1 METLKELI
9 ALGNDGAPQAWL
21 DSLTGQG
28 IGEGMEGISAAEV
41 ECIIDSGE
49 LSAEADQA
57 IQASYEMR
65 SLCAHPSNYTAG
77 RGGNAVQYIVIHYTA
92 GATTAD
98 GAAEANCIYFS
109 RNANLGAS
117 AHYFVCDGYAVWSS
131 VPEGDTAWHAGNWAI
146 NQRSIGI
153 EVCSA
158 GAFTEAEVDRLA
170 WLVQHLMGKHGIP
183 ASHVIRHFDANGKHC
198 PAYYVD
204 AARWKALHARITGSA
219 DGGVCNGS
227 PEAKPEASAG
237 HDVWLQARTT
247 SGRVL
252 PAVKNR
258 SDDAGDGTPI
268 GYLSAWSDPG
278 KLQVQAYS
286 EKMGWLSKLVN
297 PSDIADL
304 INGAVGD
311 GSGMQ
316 KLRMYYFAPN
326 ADQAVF
332 YRVMVAGKWL
342 PWMKDH
348 VDLGGSLDDFAGN
361 GGAIQRVESFIGPF

>member
-1 METLKELI
+1 M
-9 ALGNDGAPQAWL
+9 
-21 DSLTGQG
+21 
-28 IGEGMEGISAAEV
+28 
-41 ECIIDSGE
+41 
-49 LSAEADQA
+49 
-57 IQASYEMR
+57 
-65 SLCAHPSNYTAG
+65 
-77 RGGNAVQYIVIHYTA
+77 
-92 GATTAD
+92 
-98 GAAEANCIYFS
+98 
-109 RNANLGAS
+109 
-117 AHYFVCDGYAVWSS
+117 
-131 VPEGDTAWHAGNWAI
+131 
-146 NQRSIGI
+146 
-153 EVCSA
+153 
-158 GAFTEAEVDRLA
+158 
-170 WLVQHLMGKHGIP
+170 
-183 ASHVIRHFDANGKHC
+183 
-198 PAYYVD
+198 
-204 AARWKALHARITGSA
+204 
-219 DGGVCNGS
+219 
-227 PEAKPEASAG
+227 
-237 HDVWLQARTT
+237 
-247 SGRVL
+247 L